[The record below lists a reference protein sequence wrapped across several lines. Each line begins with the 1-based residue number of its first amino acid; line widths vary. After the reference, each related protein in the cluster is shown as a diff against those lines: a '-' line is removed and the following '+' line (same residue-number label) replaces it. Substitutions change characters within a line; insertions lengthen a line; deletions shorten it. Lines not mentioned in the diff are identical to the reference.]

1 MAKKGGPTGL
11 DKPPNLKAGFK
22 DTGILSAGMNTDV
35 LVKFE
40 RAVHKMD
47 DSLKAANTRLMGNIA
62 TRAKNN
68 LRASILRPGER
79 GQGEDD
85 RNRQTGKFTF
95 GVRGGGAF
103 VGRTFAENNAVGFG
117 YPDVA
122 VADRKTKGI
131 WRVLEFG
138 LGSRLGSPQAGVSV
152 PAIASSLIGRYG
164 SKGAA
169 MLPQRFGFTSPNPAI
184 AQLVVLKGPAVASG
198 ATYYQLFKTKQRRK
212 NASKKKRVDPKGQF
226 GKFFL
231 TRAIDEVVVEAR
243 KEYER
248 IPTEAYR

>member
-1 MAKKGGPTGL
+1 MAKKGGPKGL
-11 DKPPNLKAGFK
+11 DKPPNLKVGFK
-22 DTGILSAGMNTDV
+22 DTGLLSAGMNTDV

-40 RAVHKMD
+40 RAVHKID
-47 DSLKAANTRLMGNIA
+47 ESLKAANTRLIGSIS
-62 TRAKNN
+62 TRAKHN
-68 LRASILRPGER
+68 LRSSILRPGES
-79 GQGEDD
+79 GQGQDD
-85 RNRQTGKFTF
+85 RNRQTQKFTF
-95 GVRGGGAF
+95 GQGGAF
-103 VGRTFAENNAVGFG
+103 VGRTFAENNVVGFG

-138 LGSRLGSPQAGVSV
+138 LGPRLGSPQAGVSI
-152 PAIASSLIGRYG
+152 PAIASDLIGRYG
-164 SKGAA
+164 SRGKA
-169 MLPQRFGFTSPNPAI
+169 MLPQRFGFTSPNPAV
-184 AQLVVLKGPAVASG
+184 AQLVILKGPAVASG

-212 NASKKKRVDPKGQF
+212 NAFKKKRVDPQGQF

-231 TRAIDEVVVEAR
+231 TRALDEMVVEAK